1 MKAAI
6 SSETL
11 LINDKEFTIINVTS
25 SPGSFGICNTTRQK
39 EKGLRETFYIGNE
52 PLINVTQ
59 KSINDPY
66 SNKMICQ
73 VSSIE
78 RCGDFSKRVALAR
91 DDYFINKKTM
101 LGALQP
107 ILDYVKNGLYVIYE
121 EDMIPTDGSG
131 NFFWSSYLVSHE
143 LSGSSTFN
151 AVCPADR
158 VIPPAFLVPTENIA
172 NYSNVLIKDAADKIR
187 EDDGAYG
194 ICFHLSGMFCAL
206 LSSHHEVTA
215 ALMMNKKVRCL
226 IIEPVKNLRFAN
238 DISSVQ
244 IDRDENEE
252 AQPPAEDYFYT
263 ACAKI
268 PLSKVSQQFLE
279 SFFLTRK
286 KEVSKYSDII
296 TYHSDKNSAL
306 KGKRAIAND
315 IIERCDKMPDAEML
329 QSVAMIDYISDEELA
344 ALLNGETM
352 LNDKYIIN
360 QNYYSSITL
369 AFNYLLYKDFDKFLD
384 FSSSLLLN
392 EDLTAVHQYI
402 ASRLQPII
410 HKRIFELFSSI
421 IDSNNV
427 VYAPIISFAE
437 KYILKYNLRMESEKR
452 GEKDER
458 EKEKEI
464 SLNTPSLN
472 APMKRD
478 LESEIN
484 SLEFAKKIKS
494 ATRK

>member
-1 MKAAI
+1 MKATIA
-6 SSETL
+6 SETL
-11 LINDKEFTIINVTS
+11 QINDKEFTIINVTS

-59 KSINDPY
+59 KSVNDPY

-73 VSSIE
+73 ISSIE
-78 RCGDFSKRVALAR
+78 RCGDFVKRVAAAR
-91 DDYFINKKTM
+91 DEYFINNKTI

-131 NFFWSSYLVSHE
+131 NFFWSSYLVNHE

-172 NYSNVLIKDAADKIR
+172 NYSDAHIKVAADKVKV
-187 EDDGAYG
+187 EDGAYG

-206 LSSHHEVTA
+206 LSNHHEVTA

-238 DISSVQ
+238 DMNNMQ
-244 IDRDENEE
+244 IDPDTDENALPE
-252 AQPPAEDYFYT
+252 EDYFYT
-263 ACAKI
+263 ACARI
-268 PLSKVSQQFLE
+268 PLSKVSQPFLE
-279 SFFLTRK
+279 SFFLTRR
-286 KEVSKYSDII
+286 KEVGKYSDVV
-296 TYHSDKNSAL
+296 TYNSEKSSNM
-306 KGKRAIAND
+306 KGKRGISND

-329 QSVAMIDYISDEELA
+329 QSVAMIDYISDEELD
-344 ALLNGETM
+344 ALLHGETM
-352 LNDKYIIN
+352 LNEKYIIN

-369 AFNYLLYKDFDKFLD
+369 AFNYLLYKDFDKFLN
-384 FSSSLLLN
+384 FSTSLLTN
-392 EDLTAVHQYI
+392 EDLTAVHQYV

-410 HKRIFELFSSI
+410 HRRIFDLFNNI
-421 IDSNNV
+421 ISSNNA
-427 VYAPIISFAE
+427 VYAPIVPLAE
-437 KYILKYNLRMESEKR
+437 KYILRYNLRIENK
-452 GEKDER
+452 
-458 EKEKEI
+458 EKEKEKE
-464 SLNTPSLN
+464 NEPSIDI
-472 APMKRD
+472 PIMKRN
-478 LESEIN
+478 LENEIN
-484 SLEFAKKIKS
+484 SLEMAKKIQNASHSK
-494 ATRK
+494 K

>member
-1 MKAAI
+1 MKATIA
-6 SSETL
+6 SETL
-11 LINDKEFTIINVTS
+11 HINDKDFTIINVTS
-25 SPGSFGICNTTRQK
+25 SPSSFGICNTTRQK

-59 KSINDPY
+59 KSVNDPY

-73 VSSIE
+73 ISSIE
-78 RCGDFSKRVALAR
+78 RCGDFMKRVAASR
-91 DDYFINKKTM
+91 DEYFINNKTV

-107 ILDYVKNGLYVIYE
+107 ILDYIKNGLYVIYE

-172 NYSNVLIKDAADKIR
+172 NYSEANVKDAADRVKV
-187 EDDGAYG
+187 EDGAYG

-206 LSSHHEVTA
+206 LSNHHEVTA

-238 DISSVQ
+238 DMDNMQ
-244 IDRDENEE
+244 IAQDTEE
-252 AQPPAEDYFYT
+252 DAMPAEDYFYT

-268 PLSKVSQQFLE
+268 PLSKISQPFLE

-286 KEVSKYSDII
+286 KEVGKYSDIV
-296 TYHSDKNSAL
+296 TYNSDRNSTM
-306 KGKRAIAND
+306 KGKRGISND
-315 IIERCDKMPDAEML
+315 IVERCDKMPDAEML
-329 QSVAMIDYISDEELA
+329 QSVAMIDYISDEELD
-344 ALLNGETM
+344 ALLHGETM
-352 LNDKYIIN
+352 LNEKYIIN

-369 AFNYLLYKDFDKFLD
+369 AFNYLLYKDFDKFLN
-384 FSSSLLLN
+384 FSTSLLIN
-392 EDLTAVHQYI
+392 EDLTAVHQYV

-410 HKRIFELFSSI
+410 HNRIFDLFNNI
-421 IDSNNV
+421 KNSNSPI
-427 VYAPIISFAE
+427 YAPIMPLID
-437 KYILKYNLRMESEKR
+437 KYILRYNLRMENT
-452 GEKDER
+452 
-458 EKEKEI
+458 EKESEAATFDI
-464 SLNTPSLN
+464 PIL
-472 APMKRD
+472 KRN

-484 SLEFAKKIKS
+484 SLAMAKKIQN
-494 ATRK
+494 ATHPKK

>member
-25 SPGSFGICNTTRQK
+25 SPGSFGICNTTKQK
-39 EKGLRETFYIGNE
+39 EKGIRETFYIGNE

-59 KSINDPY
+59 KSEHDPY
-66 SNKMICQ
+66 SNKTICQ

-78 RCGDFSKRVALAR
+78 RCGDFAKRVALAR
-91 DDYFINKKTM
+91 DDYFINNKTM

-107 ILDYVKNGLYVIYE
+107 ILDYIKNGLYVLYE

-131 NFFWSSYLVSHE
+131 NFFWPSYLVSHE

-151 AVCPADR
+151 AACPADR

-172 NYSNVLIKDAADKIR
+172 NYSNDLIKDASDKIKK
-187 EDDGAYG
+187 EDGAYG

-238 DISSVQ
+238 DISSAQ
-244 IDRDENEE
+244 SDRDENEE
-252 AQPPAEDYFYT
+252 VQPAEDYFYT

-268 PLSKVSQQFLE
+268 PLSKISQPFLE
-279 SFFLTRK
+279 SFFLTRR
-286 KEVSKYSDII
+286 KETSKYSDII
-296 TYHSDKNSAL
+296 TSSSEKSYAL
-306 KGKRAIAND
+306 KGKRAISND

-329 QSVAMIDYISDEELA
+329 QSVAMIDYISDEELD

-352 LNDKYIIN
+352 LNEKYIIN

-369 AFNYLLYKDFDKFLD
+369 AFNYLLYKDFDKFLN

-392 EDLTAVHQYI
+392 EDLTAVHQYV

-410 HKRIFELFSSI
+410 HKRIFDLFSSI
-421 IDSNNV
+421 ISSNNA
-427 VYAPIISFAE
+427 VYVPILSLAE
-437 KYILKYNLRMESEKR
+437 KYITRYNLRMENEAKR
-452 GEKDER
+452 EQEKDNKEEIEV
-458 EKEKEI
+458 EKE
-464 SLNTPSLN
+464 LSLN
-472 APMKRD
+472 APMKRN
-478 LESEIN
+478 LEHEIN
-484 SLEFAKKIKS
+484 SLEFAKKIKR
-494 ATRK
+494 ATR

>member
-1 MKAAI
+1 MKATI

-11 LINDKEFTIINVTS
+11 IINDKEFTIINVSS

-59 KSINDPY
+59 KSVNDPY

-73 VSSIE
+73 ISSIE
-78 RCGDFSKRVALAR
+78 RCGDFVKRVAAAR

-107 ILDYVKNGLYVIYE
+107 ILEYVKNGLYVIYE

-131 NFFWSSYLVSHE
+131 NFFWSSYLVNHE

-151 AVCPADR
+151 AACPADR

-172 NYSNVLIKDAADKIR
+172 NYSEARIKDAADKVKM
-187 EDDGAYG
+187 EDGAYG

-215 ALMMNKKVRCL
+215 ALMMNKKVRCI

-244 IDRDENEE
+244 IDREENDES
-252 AQPPAEDYFYT
+252 QPEEDYFYT

-268 PLSKVSQQFLE
+268 PLSKISQTFLE

-286 KEVSKYSDII
+286 KEVGKYSDVV
-296 TYHSDKNSAL
+296 TYNSDRNSTL
-306 KGKRAIAND
+306 KGKRGISND
-315 IIERCDKMPDAEML
+315 IVERCDKMPDAEML
-329 QSVAMIDYISDEELA
+329 QSVAMIDYISDEELN
-344 ALLNGETM
+344 ALLHGETM
-352 LNDKYIIN
+352 LNEKYIIN

-369 AFNYLLYKDFDKFLD
+369 AFNYLLYKDFGKFLN

-392 EDLTAVHQYI
+392 EDLTAVHQYV

-410 HKRIFELFSSI
+410 HKRIFDLFNNIISSEKT
-421 IDSNNV
+421 
-427 VYAPIISFAE
+427 VYEPIIPLAEQYIARYNLHMENAE
-437 KYILKYNLRMESEKR
+437 KVSV
-452 GEKDER
+452 
-458 EKEKEI
+458 I
-464 SLNTPSLN
+464 SLNTP
-472 APMKRD
+472 MKRN
-478 LESEIN
+478 LEHEMD
-484 SLEFAKKIKS
+484 SLKLAERIQNVSQTKK
-494 ATRK
+494 